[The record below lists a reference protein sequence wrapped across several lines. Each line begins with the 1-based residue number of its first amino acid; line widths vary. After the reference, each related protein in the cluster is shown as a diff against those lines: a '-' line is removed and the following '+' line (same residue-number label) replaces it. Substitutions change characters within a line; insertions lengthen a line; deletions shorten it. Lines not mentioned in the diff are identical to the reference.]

1 MIKYLVGWL
10 MPILLLFVVTT
21 IGSANELPALPGVVY
36 DVSFKGDVEFEY
48 KAGSLSSKEKA
59 LWLAVGTREKGRL
72 DGPQKLWLWLLD
84 ATGKKKLELDLQHL
98 LNNKLNSEHYVD
110 IENIVAIESGGV
122 AAILISE
129 SGGPTLARFD
139 KTGSLISLRPLKKG
153 ARDVLFSKIIL
164 ASNDNL
170 FLIGRI
176 NGRAAVIKIDAA
188 GDILWEKMVDDKAEE
203 QISIFSDAVVSP
215 DGELILLGHVVNS
228 KGRHQLCIEMLNVQ
242 GEFQHNLAFDGE
254 RGAIAHAGDNGYI
267 IAFNRKQ
274 GETQSICLIGY
285 SPSLK
290 ELWKI
295 KMIEAENFSDAH
307 IPVKVAATIA
317 GNSWF

>member
-1 MIKYLVGWL
+1 
-10 MPILLLFVVTT
+10 
-21 IGSANELPALPGVVY
+21 
-36 DVSFKGDVEFEY
+36 
-48 KAGSLSSKEKA
+48 
-59 LWLAVGTREKGRL
+59 
-72 DGPQKLWLWLLD
+72 
-84 ATGKKKLELDLQHL
+84 

-203 QISIFSDAVVSP
+203 KISIFSDAVVSP

-228 KGRHQLCIEMLNVQ
+228 KGGHRLCIEMLNAQ
-242 GEFQHNLAFDGE
+242 GEFQHKLAFDGE

-267 IAFNRKQ
+267 VAFNRKQ
-274 GETQSICLIGY
+274 GETQSICLIGNNR
-285 SPSLK
+285 
-290 ELWKI
+290 WKFLACNI
-295 KMIEAENFSDAH
+295 
-307 IPVKVAATIA
+307 
-317 GNSWF
+317 